1 MTSSSASATQSVGS
15 SEASILKRRSND
27 VGWKYGILVDGKNLD
42 KVKCLLCGKVLSG
55 GVHRIKEHIG
65 HIQGNVAPC
74 SKATKDDQLKCK
86 NAINEVKMRRKN
98 KKVNED
104 NLRAEVNI
112 DSRSESIDVEDL
124 QGSFGSMKPPRSLGP
139 MDKFASGINPEPFMN
154 FGKTLQQQRID
165 GAIWKERTTKVKEYI
180 CRWAYEAAIPFHAFE
195 KDSFKMM
202 LEAVGQFG
210 PGVESP
216 SRYEMSETFL
226 KKEVDKVRESLKKH
240 EEEWKLNGCSIMT
253 DAWTNR
259 KRRSVMNLCVN
270 SNLGT
275 IFLSSKECSLDSHTS
290 QYIYEFVEHGI
301 EQVGVENVVQVV
313 TDNASNNM
321 GASKL
326 LKEKRPT
333 IFWTSCATHT
343 INLMLQSIGN
353 LPRYKKV
360 LDQAKALTI
369 FIYAHHTT
377 LAMMRTFTKKRDI
390 VRPGVTRFASSFLTL
405 QSLAEKKI
413 ELKAM
418 FSSNEWEACK
428 FSKIAKGKVA
438 HTTVTSLGF
447 WQGVTTCLKVFAPL
461 VRVLRLVDCDSKPSM
476 GFVYGELMRAKE
488 EIKHTL
494 SDVPRNYKSIID
506 IIEEKMKDRLD
517 SPLHLMAYLLN
528 PYYHYKDPQLHLD
541 EVVGVGVVDFCD
553 ILFVNDFD
561 MQNKILSEE
570 LPKYKKKE
578 GMFGRS
584 IAIKACG
591 VNDDNFNPANWWSTF
606 GISAPLLRR
615 IAIKILSLTSSSSG
629 CERNWSTFEGIHTKK
644 RNRLES
650 NRLNN
655 LVFVQF
661 NATLM
666 NKNKQDKN
674 IEKLV
679 GSDASLAQDW
689 IVENVEN
696 DENEPGMD
704 CNNNAIEVDEALQP
718 RRSARLRDLDEDN
731 FESEGESEEE
741 INEVEFEDDG
751 QRVIEQYGQ
760 DEEIGNDPIQ
770 S

>member
-1 MTSSSASATQSVGS
+1 MASSSVSATQSVGS
-15 SEASILKRRSND
+15 SEATTLKRRSND
-27 VGWKYGILVDGKNLD
+27 VGWEYGILVDGKKLD
-42 KVKCLLCGKVLSG
+42 EVKCLLCGKVLSG
-55 GVHRIKEHIG
+55 GVHRIKEHIA
-65 HIQGNVAPC
+65 HIQGN
-74 SKATKDDQLKCK
+74 
-86 NAINEVKMRRKN
+86 
-98 KKVNED
+98 
-104 NLRAEVNI
+104 
-112 DSRSESIDVEDL
+112 
-124 QGSFGSMKPPRSLGP
+124 
-139 MDKFASGINPEPFMN
+139 
-154 FGKTLQQQRID
+154 RID
-165 GAIWKERTTKVKEYI
+165 GAIWKERSNKVKGYI
-180 CRWAYEAAIPFHAFE
+180 CRCAYEAAIPFHAFE

-202 LEAVGQFG
+202 LEATAQFG

-226 KKEVDKVRESLKKH
+226 KKEVDKVKESLKIH
-240 EEEWKLNGCSIMT
+240 EEEWKQNGCSIMT
-253 DAWTNR
+253 DAWTDR

-270 SNLGT
+270 STLG
-275 IFLSSKECSLDSHTS
+275 IVFLTSKECSLDSHTS
-290 QYIYEFVEHGI
+290 EYIYEFVEYGI

-353 LPRYKKV
+353 IPRYKKV

-369 FIYAHHTT
+369 FIYAHHKT
-377 LAMMRTFTKKRDI
+377 LAMMRTFTNKRDI
-390 VRPGVTRFASSFLTL
+390 VRPGVTRFAFSFLTL

-413 ELKAM
+413 ELRAM

-447 WQGVTTCLKVFAPL
+447 WQGVTACLKVFAPL

-488 EIKHTL
+488 EIKHAL

-517 SPLHLMAYLLN
+517 SPLHLM
-528 PYYHYKDPQLHLD
+528 
-541 EVVGVGVVDFCD
+541 
-553 ILFVNDFD
+553 
-561 MQNKILSEE
+561 ILSEE
-570 LPKYKKKE
+570 LSKYKKKE

-584 IAIKACG
+584 IAIKACE
-591 VNDDNFNPANWWSTF
+591 VNDDNFNLANWWSNF
-606 GISAPLLRR
+606 GTSALLLRR
-615 IAIKILSLTSSSSG
+615 IAMKILSLTSSSSG
-629 CERNWSTFEGIHTKK
+629 CERNWSTFEEIHTKK

-666 NKNKQDKN
+666 NKSKQDKN

-679 GSDASLAQDW
+679 GSDASLVQDW
-689 IVENVEN
+689 IVENLEN
-696 DENEPGMD
+696 DDTEPGLD
-704 CNNNAIEVDEALQP
+704 CNNNAMEVDEALQP
-718 RRSARLRDLDEDN
+718 RRSARLGDLDEDN

-751 QRVIEQYGQ
+751 LHVIEQYGQ
-760 DEEIGNDPIQ
+760 YEEIGNDPIQ